1 MFSHYKKGHS
11 FLDYSRLNNRIQE
24 SEATE
29 IGGEARESSFK
40 SEKMGDK
47 PEDRK
52 IDSHN
57 SNFALVNY
65 ESKVEDNHCE
75 EKSSTM
81 NMSMRGMEW
90 TDYLEIVIILALAV
104 YVINKIRQVMARKR
118 KKKED
123 FKQKEMISHLQ
134 NGISNIPNQTTNF
147 TPIPL
152 PQNTNFAQIP
162 TRLMIENLGEGR
174 NKRTT
179 SSYTI
184 YEPPQ

>member
-11 FLDYSRLNNRIQE
+11 YLDYSRLNNRIQE
-24 SEATE
+24 SEATD

-65 ESKVEDNHCE
+65 ESKIEDNHSE

-81 NMSMRGMEW
+81 NMSMRGME
-90 TDYLEIVIILALAV
+90 
-104 YVINKIRQVMARKR
+104 
-118 KKKED
+118 
-123 FKQKEMISHLQ
+123 
-134 NGISNIPNQTTNF
+134 
-147 TPIPL
+147 
-152 PQNTNFAQIP
+152 
-162 TRLMIENLGEGR
+162 
-174 NKRTT
+174 
-179 SSYTI
+179 
-184 YEPPQ
+184 